1 MGAVTQCTSDKMFST
16 VLHVLLLLIGCMAQE
31 DENTEPRLLSNK
43 NTAAVTGAALG
54 LGIGIAGSIL
64 VGKLI
69 EDATKCKQQDVQP
82 PAFGRFLPDL
92 LHLQAG
98 PCQPRQPASNYIK
111 PQQYPSP
118 GYVIPSPSTQY
129 QQTVQSGFTSATSH
143 QPAVSSGYTVPN
155 LHKPTVSSQY
165 NIAQP
170 ALSSGNTVPN
180 LHKPTVVSSQYNVPN
195 PAQPTLSS
203 VYPTSQAP
211 KNTYSPVAASQNLFT
226 QTSPHKASVDPP
238 KDVIELVN
246 HDYHDYSD
254 YTDYPLTPNSAIQP
268 RNLGQGDLVKHVE
281 QRQPKSFNPSKKIPN
296 SSNTFT
302 VGEKNNVEPKFS
314 QAAAHKPQPDA
325 VKFESS
331 QREGRTQSQEF
342 HQTVAHK
349 SVPEEPRTSSSS
361 QQPRNTETSFHQTEP
376 HRAEPD
382 TAGPGSRTDTAG
394 PDTAGP
400 DTAGP
405 DTAGPG

>member
-1 MGAVTQCTSDKMFST
+1 
-16 VLHVLLLLIGCMAQE
+16 MAQE
-31 DENTEPRLLSNK
+31 EENTEPRLLSNK

-98 PCQPRQPASNYIK
+98 PCQPRQPSSNYRQ

-129 QQTVQSGFTSATSH
+129 QQTVPSGFTSATSLQPTLSSGYKVPNLNKPTVSSQYSIA

-155 LHKPTVSSQY
+155 L
-165 NIAQP
+165 N
-170 ALSSGNTVPN
+170 
-180 LHKPTVVSSQYNVPN
+180 KPTVVSSQYNVPN
-195 PAQPTLSS
+195 QAQPTLSS

-211 KNTYSPVAASQNLFT
+211 KNTYSPVPASQNLFT
-226 QTSPHKASVDPP
+226 QTSPHKASVDSP

-268 RNLGQGDLVKHVE
+268 RNLGQGELVKHTE
-281 QRQPKSFNPSKKIPN
+281 QRQPKLFNPSKKIPN
-296 SSNTFT
+296 SPTTFT
-302 VGEKNNVEPKFS
+302 VGGK
-314 QAAAHKPQPDA
+314 
-325 VKFESS
+325 
-331 QREGRTQSQEF
+331 
-342 HQTVAHK
+342 
-349 SVPEEPRTSSSS
+349 
-361 QQPRNTETSFHQTEP
+361 
-376 HRAEPD
+376 
-382 TAGPGSRTDTAG
+382 
-394 PDTAGP
+394 
-400 DTAGP
+400 
-405 DTAGPG
+405 